1 VGGPGLAFE
10 TWVFR
15 SKPIF
20 EEKPRP
26 QERNLATHAALFSTE
41 DHGLWPTQADEKQL
55 LFNNHRPGKRRPPL
69 CHLDRSAAQWRD
81 LRFSGSSLEMFFGK
95 VMNPSVR
102 LATWALSLMLLG
114 VMAGRAQQDDGTGP
128 PDGGNGMGQVFGK
141 GSGVRGTVTASAAD
155 RFTIRTD
162 EGETYQVFYSP
173 NTRLMKDRQP
183 IEAADVHVGD
193 MLMAGGLVD
202 AKARTVG
209 AVLVI
214 DIDAKEV
221 QQARAAFGKTWV
233 MGKVTAIH
241 DLKITIE
248 RAGDKQTQ
256 VVAVDENTSFRKRR
270 EDVTLA
276 DVKVGDMISA
286 QGALHADT
294 FLATNLRIMPPHA
307 SNGVPIQ

>member
-1 VGGPGLAFE
+1 MKRLSGLA
-10 TWVFR
+10 
-15 SKPIF
+15 I
-20 EEKPRP
+20 
-26 QERNLATHAALFSTE
+26 AAL
-41 DHGLWPTQADEKQL
+41 GVAMIAV
-55 LFNNHRPGKRRPPL
+55 PL
-69 CHLDRSAAQWRD
+69 C
-81 LRFSGSSLEMFFGK
+81 
-95 VMNPSVR
+95 
-102 LATWALSLMLLG
+102 
-114 VMAGRAQQDDGTGP
+114 RAQDGDAMGP
-128 PDGGNGMGQVFGK
+128 PDGGDGVRGAFGR
-141 GSGVRGTVTASAAD
+141 GNGVRGTVTAFAAD
-155 RFTIRTD
+155 RFTIRTE
-162 EGETYQVFYSP
+162 EGDTYQVFYSP

-276 DVKVGDMISA
+276 DVKVGDTISA

-294 FLATNLRIMPPHA
+294 FLATTLRIMPPRVPGQA
-307 SNGVPIQ
+307 NGVPIQ